1 MTPSI
6 PLQAVTREVVDAIH
20 TRAAVLTGVIDT
32 VINVCKG
39 KTTKFIFLQNRTTN
53 KRDTS
58 SSFNYYSKKQANGL
72 KKSVEFTKGEVQDL
86 IPVFSKLA
94 EAEKDS
100 SEKRLWRIQQEE

>member
-1 MTPSI
+1 MSVKVRR
-6 PLQAVTREVVDAIH
+6 LN
-20 TRAAVLTGVIDT
+20 LFSY
-32 VINVCKG
+32 
-39 KTTKFIFLQNRTTN
+39 KTEQQIK
-53 KRDTS
+53 DTS

-100 SEKRLWRIQQEE
+100 SEQKGGSEESSRRNNVRA